1 MASKTTSKKPSAK
14 KLKENKALKETAEK
28 ITVKEQTLHK
38 RELDSTTVQ
47 RLEKA
52 LEQANTMQ
60 SFNLNK
66 NTLKVKTQNLLSYS
80 VNGGTFKVDQ
90 SLISFVQYIVESGR
104 TEVAILDKNDIPILI
119 TDTEQFLDDISSLY
133 FEAINEYYNEYQK
146 LRSSRK
152 IEKVLEI

>member
-1 MASKTTSKKPSAK
+1 MDKTTTSKPSKK
-14 KLKENKALKETAEK
+14 KLERNKKIKESAEK
-28 ITVKEQTLHK
+28 IVIKEQTVHK
-38 RELDSTTVQ
+38 RELDATTVQ

-52 LEQANTMQ
+52 LEQSNTMQ

-80 VNGGTFKVDQ
+80 TNGGTFRVDQ

-104 TEVAILDKNDIPILI
+104 KEVAILDKNDIPILI
-119 TDTEQFLDDISSLY
+119 TDTEEFLENISSLY
-133 FEAINEYYNEYQK
+133 FEVINDYYIDYQK